1 MGYIEIMN
9 KKYFIILN
17 LVGLMF
23 AISSLNAKEATVN
36 STLIDLTYP
45 FNQNTLYWPTEAPLV
60 KKVEFYGMTE
70 KGYFYSANRLDMAE
84 HGGTHLDAPIH
95 FNKEGCSVE
104 SIPLEDLMGPAL
116 LVDVSERALK
126 NRDYLVSVNDFQ
138 SFEKKYGSIPQASIV
153 LLKTGQGK
161 YWPDAEKYLGTKQKG
176 PEAVKQLHFPGLS
189 PEAARWLVEQ
199 RKIKAV
205 GIDTASIDYGQ
216 SSEFLTHRILAEHQV
231 PIFENLAQLDK
242 LPVKDFEII
251 ALPMK
256 IEGGSGGPLRI
267 IARIPKYQP

>member
-1 MGYIEIMN
+1 M
-9 KKYFIILN
+9 
-17 LVGLMF
+17 
-23 AISSLNAKEATVN
+23 
-36 STLIDLTYP
+36 
-45 FNQNTLYWPTEAPLV
+45 
-60 KKVEFYGMTE
+60 
-70 KGYFYSANRLDMAE
+70 
-84 HGGTHLDAPIH
+84 
-95 FNKEGCSVE
+95 
-104 SIPLEDLMGPAL
+104 
-116 LVDVSERALK
+116 VDVSERALK
-126 NRDYLVSVNDFQ
+126 NRDYLISIQDIQN
-138 SFEKKYGSIPQASIV
+138 FEKKHDAIARGGIV

-161 YWPDAEKYLGTKQKG
+161 YWPDAEKYLGTRQKG
-176 PEAVKQLHFPGLS
+176 PEVVKLLHFPGLS

-216 SSEFLTHRILAEHQV
+216 STEFLTHRILTEQQI

-267 IARIPKYQP
+267 IARVSQN